1 VYDTWISCHLIVGTH
16 QKIIKKNMA
25 KVTKEAFQQYLREVD
40 ALVASA
46 TAHQEL
52 GNTQASNQL
61 FAKANHL
68 QRAWENIL
76 SNSLQE
82 ERSSTL
88 QDFVGITRM
97 TAASRRQ
104 RVKKA
109 STTTTTSTTAYEAH
123 NRNKSHTV
131 NATTP
136 KKSASSSPSTSI
148 SPPWRGGGKFIAT
161 PSSLP
166 PRSPPKQQHQPFF
179 TSSTSPAY
187 KSSRN
192 RKASS
197 VSTKVL
203 DSNSRPTRV
212 SQVPVHYHHH
222 HPTAAAQ
229 DDDDKDDEDE
239 DDDDDEDGRPLTK
252 GLDALDTG
260 KPIADQAWW

>member
-1 VYDTWISCHLIVGTH
+1 MILGLVLSFNSWDSSENNS
-16 QKIIKKNMA
+16 KNMA

-52 GNTQASNQL
+52 GNTQAANQL

-104 RVKKA
+104 RVKKKA
-109 STTTTTSTTAYEAH
+109 STTTTSTTTYEAH

-131 NATTP
+131 NTP

-148 SPPWRGGGKFIAT
+148 SPPWRGGGKFIST
-161 PSSLP
+161 PPTLP
-166 PRSPPKQQHQPFF
+166 PRSPPKQQQQ
-179 TSSTSPAY
+179 STSPAY

-192 RKASS
+192 RKPSL
-197 VSTKVL
+197 STKIL
-203 DSNSRPTRV
+203 NSKSRPTRV
-212 SQVPVHYHHH
+212 SQLPVHYHH

-229 DDDDKDDEDE
+229 DDE

>member
-1 VYDTWISCHLIVGTH
+1 
-16 QKIIKKNMA
+16 MA

-109 STTTTTSTTAYEAH
+109 STTTTSTTTYEAH

-131 NATTP
+131 NTTP

-166 PRSPPKQQHQPFF
+166 PRSPPKQQQHQPSF

-192 RKASS
+192 RKPSS
-197 VSTKVL
+197 STKVL
-203 DSNSRPTRV
+203 DSKSRPTRV
-212 SQVPVHYHHH
+212 SQVPVH

-229 DDDDKDDEDE
+229 DDE
-239 DDDDDEDGRPLTK
+239 DDDEDGRPLTK